1 MLTFI
6 FEIIG
11 CLLAPTAIIVLFA
24 LFISPI
30 IKLYKL
36 FEETPTENG
45 AKFRDVV
52 KDKGLQGELIVRN
65 ALGKNVAGEKY
76 IVNNLLISDGEH
88 KSSQIDHVL
97 INRNGIFVIETKNYS
112 GRIYGSERDQ
122 EWTQVLNYGRRKY
135 KHYNPLRQNATH
147 IYRLKQLTGTTLPL
161 NSAVVLVNNTT
172 KYIDAEHVYTLNT
185 LKKAISSPGS
195 VKLSGAEM
203 EEFYQKLLA
212 LKEGSQ
218 VSERQH
224 LENIATTIDNVEN
237 GICPRC
243 GGKLVEKRGKYGK
256 FTGCEN
262 YPKCKFIKRN
272 TSKKAG

>member
-1 MLTFI
+1 MPFETKFLI
-6 FEIIG
+6 FS
-11 CLLAPTAIIVLFA
+11 LAFLAIIFA
-24 LFISPI
+24 GSAFLGFLNSTYGKGKLGEFLVKITVGKTIPGERYLINNITIS
-30 IKLYKL
+30 
-36 FEETPTENG
+36 TE
-45 AKFRDVV
+45 
-52 KDKGLQGELIVRN
+52 
-65 ALGKNVAGEKY
+65 
-76 IVNNLLISDGEH
+76 DG

-97 INRNGIFVIETKNYS
+97 INKNGIFVIETKNYS
-112 GRIYGSERDQ
+112 GRIYGSERGQ

-147 IYRLKQLTGTTLPL
+147 IYRLKQLTGTTLPI

-172 KYIDAEHVYTLNT
+172 KYIEAEHVYTLST
-185 LKKAISSPGS
+185 LKKAISSTGS
-195 VKLSGAEM
+195 VKLTVAEM

-212 LKEGSQ
+212 LKEGNQ
-218 VSERQH
+218 VSERHH
-224 LENIATTIDNVEN
+224 LKNIATTINNVEN

-272 TSKKAG
+272 TSTKQ